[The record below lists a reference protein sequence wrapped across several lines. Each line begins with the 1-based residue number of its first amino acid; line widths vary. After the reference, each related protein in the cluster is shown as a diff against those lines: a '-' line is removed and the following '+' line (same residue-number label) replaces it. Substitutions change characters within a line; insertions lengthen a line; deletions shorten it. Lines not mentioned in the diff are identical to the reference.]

1 MNSKIIEAIGKLDPV
16 GLDDMSS
23 IRFMSRVDIKYV
35 VPLNKLL
42 DLFKLLNGN
51 YKILDINNIRALP
64 YSTTYFDTSD
74 YLFYIQHVRGKSERY
89 KLRYRIYESSGDS
102 FLEVKKKNL
111 KGRTMKWRI
120 CNDFTPGIFDDEA
133 LSFMAKHLPVE
144 TENLSPSIINSFSR
158 VTLAGLETMERVT
171 LDFDISYRNVR
182 TGKKDGMPYLAIVEL
197 KKDGNS
203 ISCPFNTIMKSLNSY
218 PTGFSKYVMGL
229 ALLDEALKKN
239 MIKRRFIILNKIENE
254 YAHHLGQ

>member
-1 MNSKIIEAIGKLDPV
+1 MNSKITEAIEKLDPV

-23 IRFMSRVDIKYV
+23 IRFMNRVDIKYV
-35 VPLNKLL
+35 VPLNKLH
-42 DLFKLLNGN
+42 DLLKLLEGK
-51 YKILDINNIRALP
+51 YKILEINNIRALP
-64 YSTTYFDTSD
+64 YSTTYFDTDD

-133 LSFMAKHLPVE
+133 LNFMAKHLPVE
-144 TENLSPSIINSFSR
+144 HEKLNPSIINSFSR

-171 LDFDISYRNVR
+171 LDFDISYKNVR

-229 ALLDEALKKN
+229 AFLDETLKKN

-254 YAHHLGQ
+254 YAHTGQ

>member
-1 MNSKIIEAIGKLDPV
+1 MNSKIIETLGKIDPV

-23 IRFMSRVDIKYV
+23 IRFMNRVDIKYV
-35 VPLNKLL
+35 VPLNKIL
-42 DLFKLLNGN
+42 DLLQLLNGK
-51 YKILDINNIRALP
+51 YKILDINNTRALP

-74 YLFYIQHVRGKSERY
+74 YLFYIQHVRGKAERY

-120 CNDFTPGIFDDEA
+120 FNDFTPGMFDVDA
-133 LSFMAKHLPVE
+133 LNLMAKYLPVE
-144 TENLSPSIINSFSR
+144 PGRLSPSIINSFSR
-158 VTLAGLETMERVT
+158 VTLAGLETMERIT
-171 LDFDISYRNVR
+171 LDFDINYTDVR
-182 TGKKDGMPYLAIVEL
+182 SGKKDAFPYLAIVEL

-203 ISCPFNTIMKSLNSY
+203 ISCPFNSMMKSLNSY

-229 ALLDEALKKN
+229 ALLNETLKKN

-254 YAHHLGQ
+254 YARHNGQ

>member
-1 MNSKIIEAIGKLDPV
+1 MNNKIIEALEKLDPV

-23 IRFMSRVDIKYV
+23 IRFMSRIDTKYV
-35 VPLNKLL
+35 IPLNKLL
-42 DLFKLLNGN
+42 DLLNLLEDN
-51 YKILDINNIRALP
+51 YKVLEINNIRALP
-64 YSTTYFDTSD
+64 YSTTYFDTKD
-74 YLFYIQHVRGKSERY
+74 HLFYIQHVRGKSERY

-120 CNDFTPGIFDDEA
+120 CNDLKNGIFDDEA
-133 LSFMAKHLPVE
+133 LKFMAERLPFE
-144 TENLSPSIINSFSR
+144 PSVLIPSLNNSFSR
-158 VTLAGLETMERVT
+158 VTLAGLSTMERIT
-171 LDFDISYRNVR
+171 LDFGVNYKNLRS
-182 TGKKDGMPYLAIVEL
+182 GKEDGFPYLAIVEL

-218 PTGFSKYVMGL
+218 PAGFSKYVMGL
-229 ALLDEALKKN
+229 ALLDETLKKN

-254 YAHHLGQ
+254 YARHNGH